1 MISEEHPIYFISDI
15 FRGMDAEIYFSR
27 YNYVRDS
34 LFDDR
39 EVFTVDSSVI
49 GREWLD
55 GELNRLEE
63 NQELAF
69 HSMFLRK
76 GRKYH
81 VPMIDFSI
89 KEWEKDYVIS
99 RMLRLI
105 EKQVVTNMAVYDSG
119 RSFHS
124 YSKSILSPK
133 EWSDF
138 MGRLLLV
145 NPAGEEEIID
155 SRWVGHRIIGG
166 YSSLRLSNNTQ
177 QYVKMPSRIKFP

>member
-1 MISEEHPIYFISDI
+1 MISEEHPIYFICDI
-15 FRGMDAEIYFSR
+15 FRGMDAQLFFSR

-34 LFDDR
+34 LLDDR
-39 EVFTVDSSVI
+39 EVFSVGSSMI
-49 GREWLD
+49 GREWLND
-55 GELNRLEE
+55 EINKLQE

-69 HSMFLRK
+69 HSLFIRK

-81 VPMIDFSI
+81 VPMVDFSI

-105 EKQVVTNMAVYDSG
+105 GKRVVTNMAVYDSG
-119 RSFHS
+119 RSFHG

-133 EWSDF
+133 EWLEF

-145 NPAGEEEIID
+145 NPSGEEEIID
-155 SRWVGHRIIGG
+155 SRWVGHRVIGG
-166 YSSLRLSNNTQ
+166 YSSLRLSNNTH
-177 QYVKMPSRIKFP
+177 QYVKLPSRIKFP